1 MGDLLDPL
9 LDRLMLIARFIS
21 IPSCT
26 ILRSRKICMR
36 HHRQNGLSRRHD
48 LLWLRYEQVEEVCLV
63 KGLHEL
69 EWECGK
75 VARGVGGICMWI
87 GGVSWAMG
95 YGYE

>member
-1 MGDLLDPL
+1 MGNLLDPL

-21 IPSCT
+21 IPCCT
-26 ILRSRKICMR
+26 FLRGRKICMR
-36 HHRQNGLSRRHD
+36 HHRQNGLSWWHE

-63 KGLHEL
+63 EGLHQL

-75 VARGVGGICMWI
+75 VVGGVGGICMWI
-87 GGVSWAMG
+87 AEVSCAMG